1 MRIGVD
7 IRVLMD
13 KQYSGISEY
22 AYYLLREFLEIDNG
36 ENEYIF
42 YYNSFRKINPDLFTW
57 CNSKVTFKNT
67 AWPNKVFNYILQK
80 FLAWPKLDSITGPVD
95 VFWSPHLNFSC
106 FGNNAGKKVLTVH
119 DLSFLRYPEFFS
131 FRKNFWHQGLNIK
144 KLVDKYDLIIAI
156 SENTKIDLIELLHV
170 PAEKIKVIYSGLNK
184 EAAVLSSAEAKVFK
198 ESNKLNER
206 FILYLGAIEPRKNV
220 GGLVEA
226 YNLLRDKHLPL
237 TDYQLVLAGA
247 SGWKNK
253 SVYKKVADSL
263 YRDDIKF
270 LGYVSRAERN
280 WLYSNASLF
289 VYPSYYEGF
298 GFPPLEAMAHGLAT
312 ITSDVSSLPE
322 VVGNAALTINPYS
335 TLDLARAIETLLLN
349 TDLRTSYATKGLERA
364 KLFNWQTTATN
375 YLNLFKE

>member
-1 MRIGVD
+1 MKIGVD

-22 AYYLLREFLEIDNG
+22 AYYLLREFLAHDDG
-36 ENEYIF
+36 NEYIF
-42 YYNSFRKINPDLFTW
+42 YYNSFHKLDPKLFSW
-57 CNSKVTFKNT
+57 CNSRVTFKNT
-67 AWPNKVFNYILQK
+67 SWPNKIFNYVLQTI
-80 FLAWPKLDSITGPVD
+80 FSWPKLDSITGPVD

-106 FGNNAGKKVLTVH
+106 FGNQAGKKILTIH

-131 FRKNFWHQGLNIK
+131 ARKNFWHQGLNIK
-144 KLVDKYDLIIAI
+144 KLVDKYDMIVAI
-156 SENTKIDLIELLHV
+156 SENTKIDLMELLHI
-170 PAEKIKVIYSGLNK
+170 PEDKIMVIYSGLNQ
-184 EAAVLSSAEAKVFK
+184 EADNITPSEAKKFK
-198 ESNKLNER
+198 EKYSLNER

-247 SGWKNK
+247 RGWKNK
-253 SVYKKVADSL
+253 SVYKQVADSL

-298 GFPPLEAMAHGLAT
+298 GFPPLEAMSHRLAT

-322 VVGNAALTINPYS
+322 VVGSAALTVNPFS
-335 TLDLARAIETLLLN
+335 TLDLARAIETLLLDAN
-349 TDLRTSYATKGLERA
+349 LRESYASKGLERA
-364 KLFNWQTTATN
+364 KLFSWPKTADN
-375 YLNLFKE
+375 YLNLFKK

>member
-7 IRVLMD
+7 IRVLLD

-22 AYYLLREFLEIDNG
+22 AYYLLREFLARDDG
-36 ENEYIF
+36 NEYVF
-42 YYNSFRKINPDLFTW
+42 YYNSFHKIDPKLFSW
-57 CNSKVTFKNT
+57 CNSRVTFKNT
-67 AWPNKVFNYILQK
+67 TWPNKIFNYVFQK

-106 FGNNAGKKVLTVH
+106 FGANAGKKILTVH

-131 FRKNFWHQGLNIK
+131 TRKNFWHQGLNIK
-144 KLVDKYDLIIAI
+144 KLVDKYDVIVAI
-156 SENTKIDLIELLHV
+156 SENTKIDLIELLNV
-170 PAEKIKVIYSGLNK
+170 PAEKIVVVYSGLNQ
-184 EAAVLSSAEAKVFK
+184 EAANLNSAEAKAFK
-198 ESNKLNER
+198 EKYNLNER

-237 TDYQLVLAGA
+237 TDYQLVLAG
-247 SGWKNK
+247 SRGWKNK

-263 YRDDIKF
+263 YKDDIKF

-298 GFPPLEAMAHGLAT
+298 GFPPLEAMSHGLAT

-322 VVGNAALTINPYS
+322 VVGSAALTINPYS
-335 TLDLARAIETLLLN
+335 TLDLARAIETLLLD
-349 TDLRTSYATKGLERA
+349 TDLRKSYAKKGLERA
-364 KLFNWQTTATN
+364 KLFSWQNTADN
-375 YLNLFKE
+375 YLNLFKK